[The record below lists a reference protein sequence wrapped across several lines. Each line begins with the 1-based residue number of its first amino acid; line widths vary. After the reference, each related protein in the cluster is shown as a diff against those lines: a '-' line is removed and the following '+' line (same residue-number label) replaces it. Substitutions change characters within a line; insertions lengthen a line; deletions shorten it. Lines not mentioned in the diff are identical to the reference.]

1 MALRRVGGRMRTD
14 GVRCAGGPR
23 RDVEGG
29 FSLIETLVA
38 LAVLAVGAM
47 ALLTGVE
54 RYVGNTRGLEDRIV
68 ARWVAENVLAAMA
81 LDVAVERDWTEAL
94 NVTWDS
100 TFEARDLP
108 GSELRMVT
116 VRVADVADR
125 TGGAVVSLTG
135 YLAR

>member
-1 MALRRVGGRMRTD
+1 MRTD
-14 GVRCAGGPR
+14 GVRCAGGLR

-94 NVTWDS
+94 NVTWGS

-125 TGGAVVSLTG
+125 SGGSVVALTG